1 MRSAAFVL
9 VGLFLAATTTQ
20 GWPQPAA
27 KGATVDAAIKQ
38 VADAYVK
45 AALAGDA
52 KALAAMY
59 AEDAIEMPPD
69 QPPVKGRAAIE
80 AYFQKQFS
88 AMKPSEFTIN
98 HIEAKTMG
106 DTGYDVGTYQQI
118 MMPPGGKAPMK
129 MSGKFTVV
137 LKRMGGD
144 WKIAYAIY
152 NYDQPMKMPM

>member
-9 VGLFLAATTTQ
+9 VGLFVAAAGIQ
-20 GWPQPAA
+20 GQQPAA
-27 KGATVDAAIKQ
+27 KGAAVDAAIQKI
-38 VADAYVK
+38 ADAYVK

-80 AYFQKQFS
+80 TYFQKQFS
-88 AMKPSEFTIN
+88 AMKPSEFTVT
-98 HIEAKTMG
+98 HIEARTMG
-106 DTGYDVGTYQQI
+106 DTGYDVGTYQQTVA
-118 MMPPGGKAPMK
+118 MPGAKAPMK

-137 LKRMGGD
+137 LKRVGGD

-152 NYDQPMKMPM
+152 NYDQAMKMPM